1 MADDETIRI
10 RVDAAQASAAVDAF
24 QKEVRELE
32 AELKTLNS
40 TAGVT
45 NAEINGTTRRLE
57 EAKGKLEEASKAVR
71 DNASAQ
77 EESGKETKGLS
88 DKYVQLG
95 LKVFG
100 ARQVLMSLG
109 SAMKSVA
116 QATGSYS
123 GATKDAIDQVS
134 NLASSVASLDLEGT
148 AAALGQLTGQTIAW
162 AQGINEVNVQLGNLA
177 DKDAAGEFA
186 KILKAQNA
194 LVQGHAN
201 EVDALNNKATVL
213 SREIALQQQSGEVQK
228 FVRDAVQETLDA
240 YGKAGAA
247 VPQKLAEQAAALGI
261 VSKAQAEA
269 AESSAKLEEAG
280 VKSAEERAKAEAAA
294 AESIKKSLEE
304 QRVAREAMLAQLDA
318 EILAAEE
325 RLKKQT
331 TGGTVVEEFLPEGA
345 PEEVKALKDEM
356 RSLENQ
362 PFLDSGQQ
370 QRVEELKNKIADA
383 GSQILKTY
391 GVWKATN
398 EMADGTHEAFN
409 AAWDAYI
416 ARLNKSEVQHQNVM
430 DDLQRLEG
438 GYDDLGGTVDDVG
451 GSFEDIAEAAGD
463 LGKEAKKGTDA
474 AKEGLDGLKA
484 GAKEALPVL
493 LEIEA
498 VLGRIK
504 QAASEVEL

>member
-1 MADDETIRI
+1 MSDDETIRI

-71 DNASAQ
+71 DNASAH
-77 EESGKETKGLS
+77 EESGKETKGLG

-95 LKVFG
+95 AKVLG
-100 ARQVLMSLG
+100 ARQVLMAAG
-109 SAMKSVA
+109 EAMRSVA
-116 QATGSYS
+116 RATDSYS
-123 GATKDAIDQVS
+123 GATKDAIDQTD
-134 NLASSVASLDLEGT
+134 NLLQSIASLDLVG
-148 AAALGQLTGQTIAW
+148 ASAALGQLVGQSYAW
-162 AQGINEVNVQLGNLA
+162 AQGLNEVNVQLGNLA

-213 SREIALQQQSGEVQK
+213 SREIALQQQSGDVQK
-228 FVRDAVQETLDA
+228 YVRDAVQETLDA
-240 YGKAGAA
+240 YDKAGAT

-280 VKSAEERAKAEAAA
+280 VKSAEERAKAETKAAAEIVAALEKERIALDAKLAQDEARLAKSLDKAGPLDDSVDTSEATQELGKLKDEIKGLESQPLLSPDQLNQLGDLKDRAREAERGLSDLNNVFTVTGDNFLDEGQAAEAAA
-294 AESIKKSLEE
+294 A
-304 QRVAREAMLAQLDA
+304 
-318 EILAAEE
+318 
-325 RLKKQT
+325 
-331 TGGTVVEEFLPEGA
+331 
-345 PEEVKALKDEM
+345 
-356 RSLENQ
+356 
-362 PFLDSGQQ
+362 
-370 QRVEELKNKIADA
+370 
-383 GSQILKTY
+383 
-391 GVWKATN
+391 
-398 EMADGTHEAFN
+398 
-409 AAWDAYI
+409 AWDVYGD
-416 ARLNKSEVQHQNVM
+416 RLNKAQFEHERVM
-430 DDLQRLEG
+430 DSLDESEG
-438 GYDDLGGTVDDVG
+438 AFGTFEDAADSAGGAL
-451 GSFEDIAEAAGD
+451 EDIAEAAGD
-463 LGKEAKKGTDA
+463 LGKEAKKGADA

-484 GAKEALPVL
+484 GAEEALPVL

>member
-1 MADDETIRI
+1 MSDDETIRI

-57 EAKGKLEEASKAVR
+57 EAKGKLATARETMQGFGQSAQAAGFNMQDFTKSIGAGISIVNILRDNLAALEPVMQRNKDLLIEQATAAGADRETLEGLSLMMDSLIHPTHFFANAIKATAEGMKQLAEESVGASTVVANVSESIPQMLAKIGAARKAAAEENKTDKKSEEDAAKSLAAEEEALEKA
-71 DNASAQ
+71 
-77 EESGKETKGLS
+77 
-88 DKYVQLG
+88 
-95 LKVFG
+95 
-100 ARQVLMSLG
+100 
-109 SAMKSVA
+109 
-116 QATGSYS
+116 
-123 GATKDAIDQVS
+123 AI
-134 NLASSVASLDLEGT
+134 
-148 AAALGQLTGQTIAW
+148 
-162 AQGINEVNVQLGNLA
+162 
-177 DKDAAGEFA
+177 
-186 KILKAQNA
+186 
-194 LVQGHAN
+194 
-201 EVDALNNKATVL
+201 
-213 SREIALQQQSGEVQK
+213 R
-228 FVRDAVQETLDA
+228 
-240 YGKAGAA
+240 
-247 VPQKLAEQAAALGI
+247 
-261 VSKAQAEA
+261 
-269 AESSAKLEEAG
+269 
-280 VKSAEERAKAEAAA
+280 SAEERAKAEAAA
-294 AESIKKSLEE
+294 AESIKKSLEA

-484 GAKEALPVL
+484 GAEEAIPL
-493 LEIEA
+493 LEQIKGLLAE
-498 VLGRIK
+498 IK